1 MSTQEDEVE
10 RRAEAGRIENGNM
23 ERLKRTRGGN
33 RAVITR
39 FEREATLIIRDHG
52 DALTTEILAKLD
64 SILSVLQQK
73 RRLLCNLNDEILAKC
88 HIDEIEKEI
97 EESAEIDVKIEE
109 IISRIGACKRGTVV
123 GALHGLA
130 EPTGVST
137 PTPAI
142 RNELTTDATPF
153 APANGQLNRSV
164 LHKLLLEY
172 SRCPPD
178 LKNDVN
184 SSGRKYR
191 L

>member
-33 RAVITR
+33 RAAITR

-153 APANGQLNRSV
+153 APANGQLNRS
-164 LHKLLLEY
+164 
-172 SRCPPD
+172 
-178 LKNDVN
+178 
-184 SSGRKYR
+184 
-191 L
+191 